1 MGATSSSS
9 TPRDGGRSGGGV
21 HVLVPLRRR
30 AHRASHPSCTTP
42 TTPKQTNVT
51 LHPAADGSTRIT
63 SPRILTSAS
72 AFAGTSPPR
81 RRRSALVG
89 SPSRTTSCALSLFQS
104 LMVSSIDKVGSR
116 VTALAT
122 IQSDDNVHVIDVI
135 DSKKLP
141 PPYGSSPSVTLSHHI
156 RRIFLLNARQLDQMR
171 TMSTRARECTECA
184 WTPLAPGSGA
194 PSLTYT

>member
-21 HVLVPLRRR
+21 HDTYPSVSRV
-30 AHRASHPSCTTP
+30 HRASHPSCTTP

-141 PPYGSSPSVTLSHHI
+141 PPRTVVARHTLSSHPSHLSSERTPI
-156 RRIFLLNARQLDQMR
+156 RSDAHDVHASPRVHRVRLDSR
-171 TMSTRARECTECA
+171 SR
-184 WTPLAPGSGA
+184 PAPA
-194 PSLTYT
+194 LPR